1 MDPQQI
7 VFLLILG
14 SALVLLVSEWIRL
27 DLTAMLI
34 VIALAA
40 SDLLSP
46 TEALSGFSSEP
57 AILLV
62 SMFVLS
68 GGLNHTGLAGRLGGW
83 IGRLSGDRVWRAVL
97 VIMPSVALMAA
108 FSHHLM
114 VSALMLPV
122 LLTLSRSHKLPAPRL
137 LMPMAL
143 AASLG
148 TTVTVIAAPAFL
160 VARDQLERAGA
171 ATLGIFSI
179 APLGIAL
186 CLIGTLYVLVCGR
199 WLLPQREGAKAEE
212 DRFQLN
218 RYFTELLVLEQS
230 AQAGKAMTAFC
241 KEHSERFTV
250 VDWLRD
256 GRSLARP
263 WADKPLASGDLLL
276 VHAAPDELAALD
288 REQGLA
294 LHAVVQYGDEL
305 TEEDGRTAQRN
316 ERLVQAVI
324 APDSEFAGRS
334 ISEIDF
340 LGRYG
345 LVVVGLWRKHGFMYR
360 ELSKLELR
368 PGDVVVMWGGQDA
381 AQRLADH
388 GSFLLLLPFEGRA
401 RAKPGKAWLAALIMG
416 ASVASA
422 ATELLPVSIAF
433 LAGASTMVLS
443 GCLSLKQAYESIEA
457 RLFVFIAGAIPLGL
471 AMQRSGTANLF
482 ADWLSPLVAHWEV
495 TWVLLA
501 LFAAAALLT
510 QILSDT
516 ATTILLAPIAIGMS
530 DPLDISAAATVISV
544 AMGSVAAFIT
554 PIGHHGN
561 LLVYEPGNYRFV
573 DFVRVG
579 TPLTVMLGIAVA
591 CIAPLLWPA

>member
-1 MDPQQI
+1 MTSCRCMDPQQI

-40 SDLLSP
+40 SGLLSP

-68 GGLNHTGLAGRLGGW
+68 GGLNHTGL
-83 IGRLSGDRVWRAVL
+83 AVL

-171 ATLGIFSI
+171 ATHGIFSI

-305 TEEDGRTAQRN
+305 AEEDGRTAQRN

-510 QILSDT
+510 QLDPATLLREFGPARHFRRRHGDQRCHGFGGRLHHPHRPSRQPAGVRTGQLSFCRFCT
-516 ATTILLAPIAIGMS
+516 RRHATYGDAGHRGCLHC
-530 DPLDISAAATVISV
+530 AT
-544 AMGSVAAFIT
+544 
-554 PIGHHGN
+554 
-561 LLVYEPGNYRFV
+561 
-573 DFVRVG
+573 
-579 TPLTVMLGIAVA
+579 AVA
-591 CIAPLLWPA
+591 GVTSAMLTRF